1 MDDYEQIEILLAEDS
16 PADAELCLRALRKNK
31 MANNIHWVK
40 DGAEVLD
47 YLQSAGAY
55 AGRNKQH
62 RPKLLLLDLKMPKMD
77 GLEVVRR
84 LKADEHTRAIPVVMM
99 TSSNE
104 ESDVVESYRLG
115 VNSYIVKPVDFT
127 HFTQT
132 VADIGLYWVL
142 ANRVPNGA

>member
-1 MDDYEQIEILLAEDS
+1 MGDYEQIEILLAEDN
-16 PADAELCLRALRKNK
+16 PADAELCLRALRKHHL
-31 MANNIHWVK
+31 ANRIHWVK
-40 DGAEVLD
+40 DGAEALD
-47 YLQSAGAY
+47 FVHGTGAY
-55 AGRNKQH
+55 AKRNPSH
-62 RPKLLLLDLKMPKMD
+62 RPKLLLLDLKMPKVD

-127 HFTQT
+127 HFTET
-132 VADIGLYWVL
+132 VAKIGFYWLL
-142 ANRVPNGA
+142 ANRVPRGA